1 LSNNNNMPKQKSVKK
16 GTRKSSGRKSTGRKS
31 TGRKSTGRK
40 STGRKSTGRKSTGRK
55 STGRKSARKV
65 ITRKIRTATKYK
77 TGESSEFEGSCN
89 AEKVRECVNEGKY
102 CNVDT
107 GKCIQPKTVKTKVNK
122 DKTLAVDNKY
132 GVVGK
137 ATAVQNI
144 KKYLETLSKTKQKE
158 LDIGITSVITEKKPR
173 KRITTTKALSALK
186 KKPSAKLAKK
196 TCTQEDCATE
206 GKLCSTT
213 TGNCIK
219 DTPANRK
226 KLGLKPAKEK
236 KPARKVAKKVEKPAK
251 KVVKKAEKPAK
262 KIVDYS
268 TWTVKQLKDELRKR
282 GLAIGGVK
290 DDLIKRLKTP
300 PKVVAKVTG
309 FEAMTVKQLKDELR
323 KLKLP
328 VSGTKSELIKKLQ
341 TIGKAETPEEEE
353 EISEEEETPEEEK
366 VEEETPEEEEVEEET
381 PEEEEVEEETPE
393 EEEVEEETPEE
404 EEEEEE
410 TPEEEEVEEETP
422 EVEKGCTTKGCD
434 VGEVCNAETDE
445 CIEQDKVKV
454 KNLHILSFNGGVYQ
468 GSKQTLSN
476 FAKKMGINNPE
487 IKPATRVLI
496 KKLLS
501 KKVKK
506 PSPEEE
512 EELDITGMI
521 GEEPEEEEKVV
532 EEPEEDVTITG
543 LEAEEP
549 EEEGGPEKMAQI
561 LHDISAEKPLSKEQ
575 KNMVDKIRKC
585 IGI

>member
-1 LSNNNNMPKQKSVKK
+1 
-16 GTRKSSGRKSTGRKS
+16 
-31 TGRKSTGRK
+31 
-40 STGRKSTGRKSTGRK
+40 
-55 STGRKSARKV
+55 
-65 ITRKIRTATKYK
+65 
-77 TGESSEFEGSCN
+77 
-89 AEKVRECVNEGKY
+89 
-102 CNVDT
+102 
-107 GKCIQPKTVKTKVNK
+107 
-122 DKTLAVDNKY
+122 
-132 GVVGK
+132 
-137 ATAVQNI
+137 VQNI

-393 EEEVEEETPEE
+393 
-404 EEEEEE
+404 
-410 TPEEEEVEEETP
+410 
-422 EVEKGCTTKGCD
+422 VEKGCTTKGCD